1 MKAQSIRCNE
11 ETVQDMKIE
20 IESLKKTQTKVK
32 LKMNN
37 LGSQIKISE
46 ISLIN
51 ILQNLREKISDT
63 EESRRNAYLIQR
75 KC

>member
-20 IESLKKTQTKVK
+20 IESLKKTPTKVK

-46 ISLIN
+46 ISLVN

>member
-1 MKAQSIRCNE
+1 MKAQSVRCNE